1 MKPVAI
7 IGGGITGLSAAYSL
21 HKNGIPF
28 TLFEASSRLGGAL
41 YTDRIDGCII
51 EHGADSWVSYETAA
65 TELGRELGLGEEL
78 LLSNDAERATY
89 MVRRGQLVPVP
100 RGMRLFVPAD
110 LDAALASPLFSVETK
125 DRIRRELDFAPYS
138 QEGDVS
144 IAAFA
149 ERHFGKEMLAN
160 LVEPLLA
167 GVYGGE
173 ASQLSAQAVI
183 PQMLEAERT
192 RGSLIRAMQNTPAPA
207 SIFTSLRNGM
217 SSLVDKLVASLP
229 KEAVRTGTLV
239 RSIGVGEPWQVN
251 DEVFSALLLTTPA
264 YVSARL
270 LQSVDRELSE
280 LLREFECTAALSVT
294 FIYGRRAVDELP
306 AGFGFLVP
314 KDEHRD
320 ILACTFVHQKWP
332 QKVAADKAVLRVFM
346 TTGLGRDDASI
357 AAIARKELQSLL
369 GVTATPERAFIHRW
383 PQAMPQY
390 TVGHMDKMKR
400 LMTLCAES
408 RISLAGNAYRGIGVS
423 HCVRQ
428 GQEAAKRISER
439 IPR

>member
-7 IGGGITGLSAAYSL
+7 IGGGITGLSAAYTL
-21 HKNGIPF
+21 HKAGIPF
-28 TLFEASSRLGGAL
+28 AIFEASSRLGGAL
-41 YTDRIDGCII
+41 YTDRVDGCIV

-65 TELGRELGLGEEL
+65 TELVRELALSDQL

-89 MVRRGQLVPVP
+89 IVRDGQLVPVP

-110 LDAALASPLFSVETK
+110 LDAALVSPLFSAETK
-125 DRIRRELDFAPYS
+125 DRIRQELDFAPYS
-138 QEGDVS
+138 QDGDIS

-149 ERHFGKEMLAN
+149 ERHFGNEMVAT
-160 LVEPLLA
+160 LVGPLLA
-167 GVYGGE
+167 GVYGGD

-192 RGSLIRAMQNTPAPA
+192 RGSLIRAMQNAPAPS
-207 SIFTSLRNGM
+207 SIFTSLRSGM
-217 SSLVDKLVASLP
+217 TSLVERLVAALP
-229 KEAVRTGTLV
+229 KESLHAGTPV
-239 RSIGVGEPWQVN
+239 RSIRVGDPWQVN
-251 DEVFSALLLTTPA
+251 DEAFSALLLTTPA
-264 YVSARL
+264 HVSARV
-270 LQSVDRELSE
+270 LQTVDRGLSE
-280 LLREFECTAALSVT
+280 SLREFTYSDALSVT
-294 FIYGRRAVDELP
+294 FIYGRRAVGELP
-306 AGFGFLVP
+306 VGFGFLVP

-332 QKVAADKAVLRVFM
+332 QKVATDKAVLRVFM
-346 TTGLGRDDASI
+346 TSGLEYDDASI
-357 AAIARKELQSLL
+357 AAVARKELQHLL
-369 GVTATPERAFIHRW
+369 GVTATPEHAFIHRW

-408 RISLAGNAYRGIGVS
+408 RVTLAGNAYRGIGVS

-428 GQEAAKRISER
+428 GQEAACQISGRIR
-439 IPR
+439 R